1 MMLHEA
7 IRNARTEHTVYF
19 LLTAYLE
26 TLQFSRKLP
35 ERLTVLPIAD
45 MQDMQARF
53 EQLVAEYETELRM
66 PNSHQFFVLLEAVGV
81 FDLAALRVCQLKS
94 DATESAP
101 AINRMANQGWVGE
114 LNAV

>member
-45 MQDMQARF
+45 MQDMQAMKW
-53 EQLVAEYETELRM
+53 Q
-66 PNSHQFFVLLEAVGV
+66 
-81 FDLAALRVCQLKS
+81 
-94 DATESAP
+94 
-101 AINRMANQGWVGE
+101 INWPI
-114 LNAV
+114 